1 MSGMGRQQ
9 RNGVN
14 CVTGKG
20 GFNTGYCRG
29 GSRNFFRRGYT
40 RLLLYFNTSK
50 PHSVFFCRIPV
61 VLVNCR
67 SFQRGGGGVH
77 PLHPPPRSTPVLEGE
92 ICT

>member
-67 SFQRGGGGVH
+67 SFQRGGGVY